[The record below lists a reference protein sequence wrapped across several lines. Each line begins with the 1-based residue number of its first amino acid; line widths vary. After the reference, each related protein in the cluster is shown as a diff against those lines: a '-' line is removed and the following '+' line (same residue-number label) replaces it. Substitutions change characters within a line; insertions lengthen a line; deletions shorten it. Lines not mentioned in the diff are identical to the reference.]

1 MRSRDRTCP
10 VNGACAGHE
19 DEVQYCGSTECP
31 SWTEW
36 GDYSSCSK
44 SCGGGLKQRS
54 RACNAGFGRCGDE
67 SPYERIACNTDAC
80 PTPQWSQWSA
90 CTKKCGG
97 GDQSRTRMGSSAGG
111 NFQSQ
116 QCNQHACE
124 WMEWGVWSVCNASA
138 CGESGQQKR
147 SRQCDGDNCDGSST
161 ESKTC
166 TVECQKIESM
176 PDLGTI
182 EDFVEEIN
190 TAKATAEPQ
199 INDGENCFTLNVNGD
214 CLDHLEY
221 SKDDTIVA
229 VGSCSLP
236 AFIIQNDQIMGQAE
250 FITDTKV
257 RYRCMDSYRL
267 RGPKNLECKCRGR
280 NCRQQPKKTPKC
292 IKDTDKRKRS
302 GGSNK
307 NTAKKSVRNTP
318 NKATRA

>member
-1 MRSRDRTCP
+1 MRSRVRTCP
-10 VNGACAGHE
+10 VNGACVGNE

-80 PTPQWSQWSA
+80 PTPQWSQWSI

-97 GDQSRTRMGSSAGG
+97 GDQSRTRLGSPAGG

-138 CGESGQQKR
+138 CGESGQQER
-147 SRQCDGDNCDGSST
+147 SRQCDGDKCNGKST
-161 ESKTC
+161 ESNIC

-199 INDGENCFTLNVNGD
+199 INDSENCFTLNVNGD

-221 SKDDTIVA
+221 VKEDTIVA

-292 IKDTDKRKRS
+292 IKDSDKHGRKIDGEHYYDDVDIMES
-302 GGSNK
+302 K
-307 NTAKKSVRNTP
+307 
-318 NKATRA
+318 